1 MLHCRK
7 VDGPTYSSTYNP
19 ILITI
24 IQLFLIGFLK
34 LNSLTAESFP
44 LLSKSNYELS
54 TDTIYEMDLTLPKK
68 LSCGNWFGKRADAAN
83 KVLINQIM
91 DHLNEKVV
99 G

>member
-1 MLHCRK
+1 M
-7 VDGPTYSSTYNP
+7 DGPTYSSTYNP